1 MLTTGCEILSVDI
14 ENGKDIDIDWEYPS
28 VILIFVGT
36 ENILKPN
43 TMAKKTQKN
52 RAIPLKNFIISPL
65 CNMFS
70 KKAIIN
76 T

>member
-1 MLTTGCEILSVDI
+1 MTNDGDMTYKLTHPKHNVDKTYI
-14 ENGKDIDIDWEYPS
+14 AT
-28 VILIFVGT
+28 V
-36 ENILKPN
+36 ENILNPN
-43 TMAKKTQKN
+43 TIAKKAQKN
-52 RAIPLKNFIISPL
+52 KAIPLKNFIISPL

>member
-1 MLTTGCEILSVDI
+1 M

-28 VILIFVGT
+28 VIFIFAGT
-36 ENILKPN
+36 ENILNPN
-43 TMAKKTQKN
+43 TIAKKAQKN
-52 RAIPLKNFIISPL
+52 KAIPLKNFIISPL